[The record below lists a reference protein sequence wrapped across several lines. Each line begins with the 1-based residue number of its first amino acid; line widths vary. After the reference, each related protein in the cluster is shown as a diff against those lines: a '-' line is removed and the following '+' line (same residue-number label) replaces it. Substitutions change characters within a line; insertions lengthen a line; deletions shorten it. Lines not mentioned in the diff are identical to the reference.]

1 MKKETIIT
9 FRLPSEIKSIVESLA
24 DKDERTT
31 GWIVRKL
38 ITEALEARGLL
49 ESNPKSK

>member
-9 FRLPSEIKSIVESLA
+9 FRLPSKIKAIIESLA

-38 ITEALEARGLL
+38 IKEALEARGLL
-49 ESNPKSK
+49 ESKPKTK